1 MIWWRKARQGIS
13 VQTSILIVSHSVSQR
28 VTEIWIQDCP
38 CPPVCTS
45 HSFSL
50 AMKSRHSACKYWKAP
65 EECMQRT
72 FLHPFLVT
80 LEDEAIKC
88 LRRLSLGLLGFPQA
102 KRLLKKWISV
112 TDISYFKKSQIWL
125 RSYFLNSHIF
135 LLHAELLR
143 DGNNAAFM
151 VNVIHVKS
159 KHTRVWFV
167 LMKYIWW
174 VVYFNLQRIN
184 HSAFTGVCIM
194 NNDFT
199 FLLLLL
205 LLNWEFLDCA
215 FLQVLNVGSPFFNCM
230 SFH

>member
-13 VQTSILIVSHSVSQR
+13 VQTSILIVSHSVSQQ

-50 AMKSRHSACKYWKAP
+50 AMKSRHSVCKYWKAP

-112 TDISYFKKSQIWL
+112 TDITDLAEILLSEL
-125 RSYFLNSHIF
+125 SHLPLACRATEGWKQCSF
-135 LLHAELLR
+135 YGKC
-143 DGNNAAFM
+143 D
-151 VNVIHVKS
+151 
-159 KHTRVWFV
+159 TR
-167 LMKYIWW
+167 
-174 VVYFNLQRIN
+174 
-184 HSAFTGVCIM
+184 
-194 NNDFT
+194 
-199 FLLLLL
+199 
-205 LLNWEFLDCA
+205 EE
-215 FLQVLNVGSPFFNCM
+215 
-230 SFH
+230 